1 MVATGDLP
9 DIAAGRKLIRD
20 SLPLK
25 SYEPVDAE
33 LWQAALQQFEALL
46 A

>member
-25 SYEPVDAE
+25 VYQPEDSAS
-33 LWQAALQQFEALL
+33 WQEALARFVKL
-46 A
+46 L